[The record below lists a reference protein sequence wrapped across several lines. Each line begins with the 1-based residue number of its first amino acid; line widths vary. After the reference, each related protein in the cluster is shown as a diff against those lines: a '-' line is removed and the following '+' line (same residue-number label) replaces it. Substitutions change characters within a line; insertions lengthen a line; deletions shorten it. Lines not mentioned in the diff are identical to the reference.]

1 MPTVSILGKDVEI
14 KFIKGEGGAGD
25 ADQNQLIAGIKS
37 MAALI
42 DRTVW
47 PDAYRDAF
55 GRMKGITFFDGR
67 IKVNGHQIERPCCDE
82 DDAVFY
88 WEIEEFMQN
97 RDEDVRANTFFHDCW
112 HVVQFCDAGFA
123 DGDKERVWREVDA
136 TTHQIIVAKMLG
148 CSDHE
153 TQHLDK
159 FKNDQKAIID
169 RLNEGVNGKWGPQDH
184 HVERKARRRFGN

>member
-1 MPTVSILGKDVEI
+1 MPTVGILGRDVEV
-14 KFIKGEGGAGD
+14 KFMKGEGGTGD
-25 ADQNQLIAGIKS
+25 ADRDQLVAGIKS

-42 DRTVW
+42 DRTDW
-47 PDAYRDAF
+47 PDVYRDAF
-55 GRMKGITFFDGR
+55 GRMKGITFFDGMIR
-67 IKVNGHQIERPCCDE
+67 VNGHQIERPCCDE

-97 RDEDVRANTFFHDCW
+97 QDDDVRANTFFHDCW
-112 HVVQFCDAGFA
+112 HVVQFHDAGFP

-136 TTHQIIVAKMLG
+136 TTHQIIVAKLLG

-153 TQHLDK
+153 TLHLEK

-169 RLNEGVNGKWGPQDH
+169 RLNEGVRKKWGPQDH
-184 HVERKARRRFGN
+184 HVERKAKPVDD